1 MAGKEIEI
9 LANEAA
15 KPLIKKRLE
24 YPHFSSNVLMKN
36 IFHGFKVRHVF
47 FYLFVLLLFSDCAKR
62 KKSELVWDKN
72 YPGIG
77 SESSPRA
84 ADLNEDGI
92 LDIIIGAGEN
102 EGYKSDQGILALDGK
117 TGELLWQQA
126 AEDQM
131 YGSPT
136 LYDVTGDGIVDVFIG
151 GRSPHFKAL
160 NGKTGKLLWEYRY
173 EYEHD
178 PILRY
183 ARFNFN
189 NAILV
194 PDQNNDGLSD
204 LLTVNGGNS
213 KAAPYSV
220 ENRFPGVMILFD
232 AKSGNIIAA
241 DTMPDGRETYMSP
254 LCFSAVEGAAPSII
268 FGTGGET
275 ISGNL
280 YRVPLQALLQKRL
293 SDAIIIASENG
304 HGFIAPPTVA
314 DITGDDYPDIIA
326 ISHGS
331 TVFAIDGRS
340 NRVHW
345 KKQIPNTE
353 SSNSFAAGYFTD
365 DDTPDLF
372 TFVSKGQWPN
382 STGTLQDML
391 DGKNGEI
398 AYLDSMGCTGFSSP
412 VAYDLNRDG
421 RDEAIISINQFDC
434 GLGFTGDSPAE
445 IENKLIAIDF
455 SNHKVQ
461 TVDQNVGF
469 KNIFTTPWIG
479 DMDDDG
485 YLDIVHCQFYHRSY
499 LLSFMGMRIKRIA
512 TPVRMRDEVR
522 WGSYMGTSGDGI
534 FHSK

>member
-1 MAGKEIEI
+1 
-9 LANEAA
+9 
-15 KPLIKKRLE
+15 
-24 YPHFSSNVLMKN
+24 MKN
-36 IFHGFKVRHVF
+36 LSLRFKVRNVLC
-47 FYLFVLLLFSDCAKR
+47 YLFVLLSFFQCAKR

-72 YPGIG
+72 YPRIG

-84 ADLNEDGI
+84 ADLNGDGI
-92 LDIIIGAGEN
+92 LDIVIGAGEN
-102 EGYKSDQGILALDGK
+102 EGYASDQGILALDGR

-131 YGSPT
+131 YGSAA
-136 LYDVTGDGIVDVFIG
+136 LYDITGDGVVDVFIG

-160 NGKTGKLLWEYRY
+160 DGKTGKVLWEYRY
-173 EYEHD
+173 RYEHD
-178 PILRY
+178 PVLRY

-194 PDQNNDGLSD
+194 PDQNNDGLLD

-220 ENRFPGVMILFD
+220 ANRFPGVMILFD
-232 AKSGNIIAA
+232 SKTGNILAA
-241 DTMPDGRETYMSP
+241 DTMPDRRETYMSP
-254 LCFSAVEGAAPSII
+254 LCFSAIEGEAPTII

-280 YRVPLQALLQKRL
+280 YRVPIRALLERRL
-293 SDAIIIASENG
+293 GDAIVLASEDG

-326 ISHGS
+326 ISHKS
-331 TVFAIDGRS
+331 TVFAIDGKS
-340 NRVHW
+340 NKLKW
-345 KKQIPNTE
+345 KKQIPDTE
-353 SSNSFAAGYFTD
+353 CSNSFAAGYFTD
-365 DDTPDLF
+365 DETPDVF

-382 STGTLQDML
+382 STGTLQVML
-391 DGKNGEI
+391 DGKSGEI
-398 AYLDSMGCTGFSSP
+398 AYMDSIGCTGFSSP
-412 VAYDLNRDG
+412 VVYDLNHDG
-421 RDEAIISINQFDC
+421 HDEAIISINEFDC
-434 GLGFTGDSPAE
+434 GVGFVGESPTE

-455 SNHKVQ
+455 FKRRIQ
-461 TVDQNVGF
+461 TIDQSRRF

-499 LLSFMGMRIKRIA
+499 LLSFMGMRVKRIA
-512 TPVRMRDEVR
+512 TPVRMKDEVR
-522 WGSYMGTSGDGI
+522 WGSYMGTNGDGV
-534 FHSK
+534 FQSR